1 MLESLWSALAARV
14 AARIAQVDPEDVQQ
28 LKDRLT
34 ALEELQTRRELE
46 WTDTRERLLKYLRRI
61 EGRAAREKQLEEEAA
76 DPMALAR
83 RTALQ
88 LKFPRNNGA

>member
-1 MLESLWSALAARV
+1 MFEPLWRALAARV
-14 AARIAQVDPEDVQQ
+14 TAQLVTADPEAVEQ
-28 LKDRLT
+28 LAERVT
-34 ALEELQTRRELE
+34 ALEQLQTQREIE
-46 WTDTRERLLKYLRRI
+46 WADTRDRLLKYLRRI
-61 EGRAAREKQLEEEAA
+61 EGRAAREKQLEEETA